1 LTRPEEVFKMHITMI
16 FSALLLLLP
25 SVLISQV
32 QGAPTDHSD
41 CCLEKRVGDIE
52 YSLVDV
58 GSSSSPVPEQ
68 CLNDCVYS
76 VTGTS
81 EPRFCFA
88 RGELPVECE
97 DDGFGS
103 GYGYGGGNSSVSIS
117 VVVRDATTNEDVS
130 DAFVEFHLGELFLTT
145 FTDEFG
151 LAVFTFSLNDVVV
164 PEEGVMAFVNISKD
178 GFFSYSYERM
188 IFSYAIEE
196 FDWEVAIALSP
207 SLAENEMRIV
217 LSWETSQ
224 DLDIY
229 ALQMDKATGDIV
241 CKTYWLNMD
250 GCEGIVLDVDS
261 RHGEN
266 GSETIT
272 WNEGSADPYKYLLY
286 VHDYSQLGFSES
298 EARISFYGEQVVKM
312 EVEDGNNE
320 DRYWMLGSFE
330 PSEGVS
336 LFSIDGEFQTDNP
349 DTSARSEAVA
359 RKP

>member
-1 LTRPEEVFKMHITMI
+1 MGASTTASTR
-16 FSALLLLLP
+16 SLALLSRGSASPEGNFPWSVRTMVLDPVMDMELVILQSRSVWWYEMPPLMGMSLMLLL
-25 SVLISQV
+25 
-32 QGAPTDHSD
+32 
-41 CCLEKRVGDIE
+41 
-52 YSLVDV
+52 
-58 GSSSSPVPEQ
+58 
-68 CLNDCVYS
+68 
-76 VTGTS
+76 
-81 EPRFCFA
+81 
-88 RGELPVECE
+88 
-97 DDGFGS
+97 
-103 GYGYGGGNSSVSIS
+103 
-117 VVVRDATTNEDVS
+117 
-130 DAFVEFHLGELFLTT
+130 FHLGELFLTT

-229 ALQMDKATGDIV
+229 ALQMDRATGDIV

-250 GCEGIVLDVDS
+250 GCEGIILDVDS
-261 RHGEN
+261 RYGEN

-272 WNEGSADPYKYLLY
+272 WNEGSGDPYKYLLY

-298 EARISFYGEQVVKM
+298 EARTSFYGEQVVKM
-312 EVEDGNNE
+312 EVEDCNNE

-330 PSEGVS
+330 PSEGIS

-349 DTSARSEAVA
+349 DTSARSDAVA

>member
-1 LTRPEEVFKMHITMI
+1 MGASTTASTR
-16 FSALLLLLP
+16 SLALLSRGSASPEGNFPWSVRTMVLDPVMDMELVILQSRSVWWYEMPPLMRMSLMLLL
-25 SVLISQV
+25 
-32 QGAPTDHSD
+32 
-41 CCLEKRVGDIE
+41 
-52 YSLVDV
+52 
-58 GSSSSPVPEQ
+58 
-68 CLNDCVYS
+68 
-76 VTGTS
+76 
-81 EPRFCFA
+81 
-88 RGELPVECE
+88 
-97 DDGFGS
+97 
-103 GYGYGGGNSSVSIS
+103 
-117 VVVRDATTNEDVS
+117 
-130 DAFVEFHLGELFLTT
+130 FHLGELFLTT

-272 WNEGSADPYKYLLY
+272 WNEGFA
-286 VHDYSQLGFSES
+286 ES

-349 DTSARSEAVA
+349 DTSARSDAVA